1 MSAPVVTDAERAAA
15 GRWLVKYRVEVPTL
29 TDLLALR
36 LGFRGGARPPG
47 SWRWIVP
54 AILVVTAANVG
65 YQSLAFLPG
74 VHGDELT
81 GGAYLFFVMIL
92 LQLSLWVPVRVRD
105 RQARALLGTSR
116 RCWSRSAEASHSS

>member
-1 MSAPVVTDAERAAA
+1 M
-15 GRWLVKYRVEVPTL
+15 PTL
-29 TDLLALR
+29 TDLPALR

-54 AILVVTAANVG
+54 AILVVTAADVG
-65 YQSLAFLPG
+65 YVSLAFLPG
-74 VHGDELT
+74 VRGDELT
-81 GGAYLFFVMIL
+81 GGAYLFFLMIF
-92 LQLSLWVPVRVRD
+92 LQLSLWVRVRD